1 MVEFMVLHGNLWG
14 HRQINIEK
22 GHQIFQ
28 NTRWLNQSKGE
39 MRCPLSDTLFK
50 LACFVKD
57 PDYLVWLPEDPL
69 DDSTAWMITSQKRHT
84 DFLCPYCVK
93 PMHVYSDVP
102 NHLRTCPCCQKTVT
116 ELNPYRCPGNEN
128 HQNGPLCRF
137 HRCSP
142 RDLRLPSAEDNGHPL
157 EHDSPS

>member
-69 DDSTAWMITSQKRHT
+69 DDSTTAWMITSQKRHT

-93 PMHVYSDVP
+93 PMHVYSAYRT
-102 NHLRTCPCCQKTVT
+102 HLRTVSMQPKARCTVLFEGHRFRCPCCQKTVT
-116 ELNPYRCPGNEN
+116 ELNPYRCPGT
-128 HQNGPLCRF
+128 RITK
-137 HRCSP
+137 RASV
-142 RDLRLPSAEDNGHPL
+142 
-157 EHDSPS
+157 